1 MPLLHRDKTTDG
13 QETRRVK
20 GPRFRLIYLVLLL
33 ALLAGSFV
41 LGAVLTHQ
49 EDAAPVITADL
60 LGQELRDV
68 QELATVEYHYTNM
81 GRFENQKDFYGWK
94 VPFTTKSFIVAY
106 DGVIKAGVD
115 LSGLQCSVSG
125 QSITVTLPQAK
136 ILSHEMDEDSLEVYD
151 ETHNIFNPIEIEDY
165 TSFTADQKTSIE
177 NRAVENGLLTAAAQ
191 RAESSIR
198 SLISLLPG
206 AEEYTVTV
214 NFQ

>member
-1 MPLLHRDKTTDG
+1 MPLLHRHNTADG
-13 QETRRVK
+13 EETRRVK
-20 GPRFRLIYLVLLL
+20 APRFRLIYLVLLL

-49 EDAAPVITADL
+49 DSTPVITADL
-60 LGQELRDV
+60 LGQELRDI
-68 QELATVEYHYTNM
+68 QELSTVEYHYTNM

-115 LSGLQCSVSG
+115 LSDLQCTVSG
-125 QSITVTLPQAK
+125 QNITITLSQAK

-165 TSFTADQKTSIE
+165 TTFTADQKASIE

-214 NFQ
+214 KLQ